1 MSKINKFGF
10 VALMGEPNVGKS
22 SILNTI
28 LEKKLSIVSHKV
40 QTTRFRLNGILCE
53 RESQI
58 AFIDTPGICDAKSLR
73 ERSYNKVAWQCI
85 YDTNIVAL
93 VIDAKKGINNQ
104 TELIYKRLKSNSDDS
119 IELVVI
125 LNKIDL
131 VDKSKLLSLAAHVS
145 KSYGISEIFFVSAK
159 KRLGFDG
166 LKKWLAENIPN
177 GDWVFDAKQISDAPL
192 NFVVGELTREKIFLR
207 LHDELPY
214 DLEVKTIEWKNNN
227 DSSCSIFQ
235 DIYVSRD
242 SQKGIVLGKKG
253 EVIKKISIAARKEI
267 SNFLGK
273 KVHLFLRVRSK
284 KSA

>member
-1 MSKINKFGF
+1 
-10 VALMGEPNVGKS
+10 MGEPNVGKS

-28 LEKKLSIVSHKV
+28 LEKKLSIVSLKV

-58 AFIDTPGICDAKSLR
+58 ACIDTPGICDAKSLR

-145 KSYGISEIFFVSAK
+145 KSYGISEIFFVSWSS
-159 KRLGFDG
+159 FT
-166 LKKWLAENIPN
+166 
-177 GDWVFDAKQISDAPL
+177 SDAIPFLKLLIPL
-192 NFVVGELTREKIFLR
+192 ATSPIKLDIFP
-207 LHDELPY
+207 LPNN
-214 DLEVKTIEWKNNN
+214 KTT
-227 DSSCSIFQ
+227 SITT
-235 DIYVSRD
+235 
-242 SQKGIVLGKKG
+242 
-253 EVIKKISIAARKEI
+253 IAI
-267 SNFLGK
+267 CQIPILIQTYN
-273 KVHLFLRVRSK
+273 LFI
-284 KSA
+284 